1 MRNTK
6 IPYVTDIRIRL
17 SWDAPDDDSVTGYQ
31 ILRRRPTEGEHALS
45 VYVPDTGS
53 AVTSYTDTGVDAG
66 TKYVYRVKAI
76 NEAGGG
82 TQLPPGGDYHQL
94 PLLGLGVSRFC

>member
-45 VYVPDTGS
+45 VYVEDTGS
-53 AVTSYTDTGVDAG
+53 TATTYTDTDVTAGV
-66 TKYVYRVKAI
+66 KYVYRVNAI
-76 NEAGGG
+76 NSAGVG
-82 TQLPPGGDYHQL
+82 QR
-94 PLLGLGVSRFC
+94 SRKVTVTP

>member
-53 AVTSYTDTGVDAG
+53 AATSYTDTGVDAG

-76 NEAGGG
+76 NEAGVGPSSRRVVI
-82 TQLPPGGDYHQL
+82 TTSPPVRARSQPFL
-94 PLLGLGVSRFC
+94 

>member
-45 VYVPDTGS
+45 VYVEDTGRT
-53 AVTSYTDTGVDAG
+53 ATTYTDTDATAGV
-66 TKYVYRVKAI
+66 KYVYRVNAI
-76 NEAGGG
+76 NSAGVGQRSKKV
-82 TQLPPGGDYHQL
+82 TVTP
-94 PLLGLGVSRFC
+94 